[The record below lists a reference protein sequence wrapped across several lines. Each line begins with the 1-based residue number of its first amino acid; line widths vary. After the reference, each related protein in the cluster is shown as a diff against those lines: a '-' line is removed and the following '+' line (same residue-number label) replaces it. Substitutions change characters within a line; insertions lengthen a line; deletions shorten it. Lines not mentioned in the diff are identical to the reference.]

1 MTNVSPPTNG
11 STALDAY
18 RTQVESLKN
27 DPNATAAYKQQMDK
41 WLQEVDAAIKKVA
54 SERAPG
60 ENINAAQQPKAAA
73 AIVAIQQA
81 QPAAP
86 ALVEKSGSATS
97 GGAGPNSIDIKNTSG
112 HEQKYGMLL
121 NGGSTTIPVAE
132 ITLKPGGTGTLRYQN
147 GQGGFIAQANSAGA
161 YQPDASRLEFYADAN
176 GINNTNISYIVG
188 RNASISLQD
197 DHGKSI
203 GDTKTIAKNAPP
215 GAVTRD
221 AAGNP
226 TIIGWYDGSTET
238 MKAGDA
244 FMQERLGTGGAYLHP
259 DNDGNRAPGTNPMTM
274 ANNNSQHFT
283 ATFGDA

>member
-1 MTNVSPPTNG
+1 ME
-11 STALDAY
+11 AY
-18 RTQVESLKN
+18 RAQIELLKS
-27 DPNATAAYKQQMDK
+27 DPNATAAYKQQLDK
-41 WLQEVDAAIKKVA
+41 WLQAVDAASKNVA
-54 SERAPG
+54 GQPAPG
-60 ENINAAQQPKAAA
+60 GNSNPTPPTGSVPPPAVLKAQSQPPEPAPVEKAA
-73 AIVAIQQA
+73 
-81 QPAAP
+81 
-86 ALVEKSGSATS
+86 SSTS

-132 ITLKPGGTGTLRYQN
+132 ITLKPGDTGTLRYQN